1 MKRKESAVVIDQDR
15 LTGDIYSLRLRV
27 SFAGEVLAGQF
38 VSLFSADGRK
48 LLPRPISVC
57 AADPEEGEIRVVYR
71 TVGEGTREFSRLKK
85 GSSIEVMGPLGNG
98 FPLERTAGKR
108 VLLIGGGIGIPPML
122 FAAKSLAP
130 KTAAQSLAPKIAAQS
145 LAPKTAAQSLAPKF
159 AAQSLAPK
167 AGERADASAC
177 DHAGTI
183 LAALGYRTSETYLLE
198 EMKELCPVTISTD
211 DGSLGTHGTVL
222 DAVRASSYEADII
235 FACGPKVM
243 LRAVKEY
250 AEETGAECYVSME
263 ERMACG
269 VGVCL
274 GCVCRKTETDPH
286 SLSSYSRVCT
296 DGPVF
301 PAKEVDLT

>member
-1 MKRKESAVVIDQDR
+1 MEDKMLNPEEYEVEIDTVTLTLEDDTELECAILAV
-15 LTGDIYSLRLRV
+15 YP
-27 SFAGEVLAGQF
+27 AGENMYAALV
-38 VSLFSADGRK
+38 
-48 LLPRPISVC
+48 PIT
-57 AADPEEGEIRVVYR
+57 EEGEIRVVYR

-130 KTAAQSLAPKIAAQS
+130 K
-145 LAPKTAAQSLAPKF
+145 
-159 AAQSLAPK
+159 

-198 EMKELCPVTISTD
+198 EMKELCPVAISTD